1 MTKVHGWRHQEYPN
15 AITMGHESIHAHDD
29 LRAYEFVVQSC
40 VSYGSKT
47 VIQFE
52 FTIARS
58 LSDAKA
64 ITYYKYRY
72 HHTASIKT
80 IVSEG

>member
-1 MTKVHGWRHQEYPN
+1 MTKVHGWRRQEYEN
-15 AITMGHESIHAHDD
+15 AITIDDVLIAHDD
-29 LRAYEFVVQSC
+29 LREYEFVVQSC

-64 ITYYKYRY
+64 IIYYKYR
-72 HHTASIKT
+72 HHDTASIKT

>member
-1 MTKVHGWRHQEYPN
+1 MTKVNGWRRQEYAS
-15 AITMGHESIHAHDD
+15 AIIIDDVLIAHDD
-29 LRAYEFVVQSC
+29 LRQYEFVVQSC
-40 VSYGSKT
+40 VSYESKL
-47 VIQFE
+47 VINFE

>member
-1 MTKVHGWRHQEYPN
+1 MTKVNGWRRQEYEN
-15 AITMGHESIHAHDD
+15 AIIIDDVLIAHDD
-29 LRAYEFVVQSC
+29 LRQYEFVVQST
-40 VSYGSKT
+40 VSYDSKI
-47 VIQFE
+47 VITFE

-64 ITYYKYRY
+64 MTYHKYRY
-72 HHTASIKT
+72 HNMADVKT

>member
-1 MTKVHGWRHQEYPN
+1 MTKVKGWRRQEYEN
-15 AITMGHESIHAHDD
+15 AIIIDDVLIAHDD
-29 LRAYEFVVQSC
+29 LRQYEFVVQSC
-40 VSYGSKT
+40 VSYESKI
-47 VIQFE
+47 VINFE

-64 ITYYKYRY
+64 ITYYKYRH

>member
-1 MTKVHGWRHQEYPN
+1 MTKVHGWRHQEYES
-15 AITMGHESIHAHDD
+15 AITIDDVLISHDD